1 MQAGLIQSCPSE
13 GYEDERR
20 DLHPRQSAPSGP
32 PMPTSLRTDADLP
45 ATARYRL
52 RRARIGDRVNGWAIA
67 AGVVVLGLAGLREA
81 IRWRGRRWRGSGP
94 RGTGHDRSDTHHGRS
109 G

>member
-20 DLHPRQSAPSGP
+20 DLHLRQSAPSST
-32 PMPTSLRTDADLP
+32 PMPTP
-45 ATARYRL
+45 PPPARYRL
-52 RRARIGDRVNGWAIA
+52 RRARIGGRVNGWAIA

-94 RGTGHDRSDTHHGRS
+94 RGTGDGRGGTDRDRSG
-109 G
+109 